1 MLAANGDP
9 RKHIEIE
16 MQRYYYERST
26 TEFEQFKQ
34 AVDDVFL
41 YFRVSNLNPLDFDLL
56 ESFDPVARQVRLTW
70 TKRNLKKKDKH

>member
-16 MQRYYYERST
+16 MQRYRPDT
-26 TEFEQFKQ
+26 DIDFKQ
-34 AVDDVFL
+34 VVDDILL
-41 YFRVSNLNPLDFDLL
+41 YFDICNLNPLNFDLL
-56 ESFDPVARQVRLTW
+56 ESFDPVAQQVRLTW